1 MTRKIAIAALVLL
14 SLTGCVIVPYGSGH
28 HYHGLGTTITIATIA
43 EKT

>member
-28 HYHGLGTTITIATIA
+28 HYHGSYHDHYWGYRR
-43 EKT
+43 